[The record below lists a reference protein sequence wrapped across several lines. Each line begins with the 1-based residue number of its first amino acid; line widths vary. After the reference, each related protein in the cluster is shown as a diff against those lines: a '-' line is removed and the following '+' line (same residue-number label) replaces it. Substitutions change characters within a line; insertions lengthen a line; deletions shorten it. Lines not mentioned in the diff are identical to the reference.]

1 MLEIEDVQQELH
13 TYTTKATILFS
24 LYNHTGSVILHILLC
39 STSTTMESHSSL
51 LHTTVIVK
59 FLSGT
64 DSDFETLRGISL
76 N

>member
-51 LHTTVIVK
+51 L
-59 FLSGT
+59 L
-64 DSDFETLRGISL
+64 LL
-76 N
+76 